1 MVLNGFDNITERF
14 LKCPT
19 VYVRLWVWRLPLKW
33 SWPGTRFSF
42 LDSGPENPWKYQPS
56 ALRSPNWKGFSQRHC
71 PARWWSIS
79 CSPSACTAHA
89 AQHTIW
95 PKITMLQ
102 NPALLDLHNSNGT
115 LVIDQ
120 WCIFGS
126 LGRKCKRYCNV
137 WSAPGTTKTTEA
149 TLSHMMQYASD
160 CCVELEYVHGLHHWG
175 VAGSRFQEDL
185 PWRCPQKCLPVANSH
200 VSSYCTTPSC
210 VVVTLKWMAQLRFG
224 MFLQRPLLRPPVTTL
239 MKQNTVKNTLVASL
253 VQAYFFDMFC
263 AKKYQSPSAY
273 LWICRTEVYHVK
285 KFEQLCHSLKSK
297 TAWQFR
303 IILENVYTN
312 NYKYVHFTYIY
323 WLHYIYIYLYICK
336 WKNESRTGILFVDV
350 RGFAEYKGEKTQ
362 INQAKLHG
370 SYSQNHAPHRF
381 FQEPTKR

>member
-19 VYVRLWVWRLPLKW
+19 VYVRLWVWRLPLKLKR

-56 ALRSPNWKGFSQRHC
+56 ALRSPNWKGFSRRHC

-224 MFLQRPLLRPPVTTL
+224 MFFAETSPSPACYNVDETKYSEEHLGCIFGPGIFFWICFAQ
-239 MKQNTVKNTLVASL
+239 KNTKARVHICEYVEPKSTTSKSL
-253 VQAYFFDMFC
+253 NSCV
-263 AKKYQSPSAY
+263 
-273 LWICRTEVYHVK
+273 TV
-285 KFEQLCHSLKSK
+285 
-297 TAWQFR
+297 
-303 IILENVYTN
+303 
-312 NYKYVHFTYIY
+312 
-323 WLHYIYIYLYICK
+323 
-336 WKNESRTGILFVDV
+336 
-350 RGFAEYKGEKTQ
+350 
-362 INQAKLHG
+362 
-370 SYSQNHAPHRF
+370 
-381 FQEPTKR
+381 